1 MGLECK
7 RRMLR
12 NIWSNR
18 QIWPWSTE
26 LIRAKVNRGLPRE
39 RTGQSKHPLPTTQ
52 EKTLHMESPDG

>member
-7 RRMLR
+7 RWMLR

-18 QIWPWSTE
+18 QIWPWSKE
-26 LIRAKVNRGLPRE
+26 QIRAKANRVLPRE
-39 RTGQSKHPLPTTQ
+39 RTGQSKHPLPKTQ